1 MKASASCLSPSKIV
15 GPIRRCLRSAATGTG
30 TSWAGGAAGGPPPGA
45 SGPSPPR
52 LPGLPGPPGPPPGGT
67 HRRAVLR
74 VALILSLSACVIAG
88 GAGGVPVAAAGAV
101 VVDIV
106 RLVVVVV
113 TAIVPISVGCGWQI
127 VLVLRPVGI
136 AVAVCCMGVMSG
148 AQGSLSVRCVLPGL
162 LGSI

>member
-30 TSWAGGAAGGPPPGA
+30 TSWAGGPAGGPPLGAPG
-45 SGPSPPR
+45 PP
-52 LPGLPGPPGPPPGGT
+52 PPGPPGPPGPPLGGIC
-67 HRRAVLR
+67 RRAVLR

-88 GAGGVPVAAAGAV
+88 GAGGAPVAVAGAV

-106 RLVVVVV
+106 GLVVVVV
-113 TAIVPISVGCGWQI
+113 TVIVPIDDGCDWRI
-127 VLVLRPVGI
+127 VLVLHPAGIVG
-136 AVAVCCMGVMSG
+136 ADCWVGVMRG
-148 AQGSLSVRCVLPGL
+148 AQGSLSVWCVLPGL